1 MPSIIIVVVHPF
13 YSQLTFLWIFFAG
26 KFGSSTNLL
35 VLLRPPHHIISKRVL
50 RQESSSVAASCS
62 SLELLP
68 LGIDVI
74 GRLLWVPREHTRK
87 GTQAR
92 TWRRSSCILPYYFYA
107 FLYYILYSL
116 RQNPIISSSGWTLCV
131 VEKKCSFG
139 RLAGLLSI
147 CTL

>member
-1 MPSIIIVVVHPF
+1 MCDALNASIAALDDDDAFANRTSYSSRSSVHWRFLTLILRLLGVWRRLVVCLVIIIVVVHPF

-35 VLLRPPHHIISKRVL
+35 VPLRPPHHIISKRVL

-92 TWRRSSCILPYYFYA
+92 T
-107 FLYYILYSL
+107 
-116 RQNPIISSSGWTLCV
+116 
-131 VEKKCSFG
+131 
-139 RLAGLLSI
+139 
-147 CTL
+147 

>member
-1 MPSIIIVVVHPF
+1 MHPF

-35 VLLRPPHHIISKRVL
+35 VLRRPPHHIISKRVL

-92 TWRRSSCILPYYFYA
+92 TWSRSSCILPYYFYA
-107 FLYYILYSL
+107 FLYYITLLAPKPHHLFFWLNLVCSGKEV
-116 RQNPIISSSGWTLCV
+116 QFWSSCWS
-131 VEKKCSFG
+131 
-139 RLAGLLSI
+139 
-147 CTL
+147 